1 MPTLTVLIWLSG
13 CLLPCTGDSDF
24 LLVLSS
30 EPCAYISDYT
40 NTFGFEIGK
49 EGRGYWYHVDFL
61 KTFQFLTI

>member
-13 CLLPCTGDSDF
+13 CLLPCTGESDF

-49 EGRGYWYHVDFL
+49 EGRGIGTMLIFSKHFS
-61 KTFQFLTI
+61 F